1 MTALALGLVLLSAV
15 FHATWNLF
23 AKRAGGGAVF
33 VWLSDVISTVV
44 YLPLAVGVL
53 ILDHPALGLPQIGF
67 MLGSALLHL
76 GYFIALL
83 RGYRSGDLSLVYPL
97 ARGTGPVLA
106 TLGAILL
113 FGERPSPLALAGAL
127 SIAIGAFLL
136 TGGPVA
142 LGRNGSAWAIGYGL
156 ITGVL
161 IGAYTLWDNYAVTV
175 LFIPPLLQYYGS
187 SVGRV
192 ILLAP
197 YARRRSSEVAREWR
211 THKPELFAVGL
222 LSPIS
227 YILVLTA
234 LTLSPTSSVSYV
246 APTREI
252 SILLGAIMG
261 ARLLAEGD
269 STRRIVASGAMVLGV
284 MALALG

>member
-1 MTALALGLVLLSAV
+1 LTTLALGIVLVSAIL
-15 FHATWNLF
+15 HATWNLF

-33 VWLSDVISTVV
+33 IWLADTISTVV
-44 YLPLAVGVL
+44 YLPLAVAVL
-53 ILDHPALGLPQIGF
+53 VIEHPALGWLEYGF
-67 MLGSALLHL
+67 MAGSALLQL

-83 RGYRSGDLSLVYPL
+83 RGYREGDFSVVYPL

-106 TLGAILL
+106 TLGAIAL
-113 FGERPSPLALAGAL
+113 FGERPTPVALAGL
-127 SIAIGAFLL
+127 FLIATGAFLL
-136 TGGPVA
+136 TGSPTALRRSGSGKAVA
-142 LGRNGSAWAIGYGL
+142 YGL
-156 ITGVL
+156 ITGVF
-161 IGAYTLWDNYAVTV
+161 IGAYTLWDKYAVAT
-175 LFIPPLLQYYGS
+175 LLIPPLLQYYGPTLGQ
-187 SVGRV
+187 VL
-192 ILLAP
+192 LLAP
-197 YARRRSSEVAREWR
+197 YVARHKDELDREWH
-211 THKPELFAVGL
+211 THRRALFVVGL

-234 LTLSPTSSVSYV
+234 LTFSLVSYV

-269 STRRIVASGAMVLGV
+269 ATRRIVASSAMVLGV